1 MLRMYRIERLVPLDS
16 RVAGMIGLDLVA
28 AVAYIDAELPNY
40 LQFEHWVGNHIKRA
54 DESTKAKWTAEIAA
68 MQKAE
73 DQAAAEVVEAG
84 ATDPAIRETVL
95 LNDMVDWKHMLDH
108 IISQRVART

>member
-1 MLRMYRIERLVPLDS
+1 MLRMYRIERLVPLIGAT
-16 RVAGMIGLDLVA
+16 VAGP
-28 AVAYIDAELPNY
+28 AYIDAELPNY
-40 LQFEHWVGNHIKRA
+40 LQFEHWVGNHIKRG

-84 ATDPAIRETVL
+84 ATDPTIRGTVL
-95 LNDMVDWKHMLDH
+95 LNDMVDWKHMHDH